1 MGDLLRKIRGVLG
14 IGLTWGGTW
23 AVIFAVTAAIIGIVD
38 PDSIDPGEGALNV
51 MRIGAIFGFI
61 SGTGFGLLL
70 ALGERHK
77 KILQLSMGRAA
88 LWGALSATL
97 VPLLTPVSDAMVI
110 FVCPIAAA
118 IACGSVAI
126 AKKAELRTLTD

>member
-1 MGDLLRKIRGVLG
+1 VRDLLRKLRGVLG

-23 AVIFAVTAAIIGIVD
+23 AVIFALTAAIIGIFD
-38 PDSIDPGEGALNV
+38 PDSIDPGEGPLNV
-51 MRIGAIFGFI
+51 ARIGAIFGFI
-61 SGTGFGLLL
+61 SGTAFGLLL

-88 LWGALSATL
+88 LLGALSATL
-97 VPLLTPVSDAMVI
+97 VPLLTPVSNSMVI

-118 IACGSVAI
+118 IASGSVAI
-126 AKKAELRTLTD
+126 ARKAERRALTD